1 MTKVGKVVKSVAGTA
16 LRAAAA
22 AATAVVMDKMT
33 DALAEKVQ
41 EMAKAQP
48 APLLPEP
55 PKAGGAAKADVK
67 AKSKTKTAKK
77 KVAARKAAKKKKA

>member
-22 AATAVVMDKMT
+22 AATAVVMDKVT

-48 APLLPEP
+48 APVLPQP
-55 PKAGGAAKADVK
+55 RKAGGAAKAK
-67 AKSKTKTAKK
+67 AKSKTAKK
-77 KVAARKAAKKKKA
+77 RVAVRKAARKKKT